1 MLWYY
6 FINLWYNSLVGEIAI
21 FIASILTHGSRIYP
35 KYNKNAYMIKNVD
48 STNYKLTEKCEF
60 DIIDAIN
67 NMEESKESI
76 IKFSSY
82 LLDFIAYMIEEG
94 KEQ

>member
-1 MLWYY
+1 
-6 FINLWYNSLVGEIAI
+6 
-21 FIASILTHGSRIYP
+21 
-35 KYNKNAYMIKNVD
+35 MIKNVD

-94 KEQ
+94 KEK